1 MVIAA
6 SIRIALHVSILLLA
20 ALIRWY
26 VLLLLLLLSCGLG
39 IGSGGLRLRL
49 RLGLR
54 CDLLLGVEHG
64 LLQGCAVVLGSGLE
78 QEVGCVFLILVT
90 RKVGFGS
97 TSAAESERLKTLDS
111 LVLVLGHLDRARR
124 HLLTAATCTC
134 GVGSGLGPS
143 ATSTHVGNCS
153 LEEHHEN
160 LGVGLNRSVNV
171 WLLLLEILHKHG
183 GEVLVSEQPLTDSR
197 EAGVR
202 NQGLQLLDDLW
213 GEAGKWAPTSGC
225 RVGLLLGVGL
235 LLHGLKLLL

>member
-6 SIRIALHVSILLLA
+6 SIRIAPHVSILLLA
-20 ALIRWY
+20 TLIRW
-26 VLLLLLLLSCGLG
+26 LLFLLLLLSCGLG
-39 IGSGGLRLRL
+39 VGSGGLRLRL

-54 CDLLLGVEHG
+54 CDLLLRIEHG
-64 LLQGCAVVLGSGLE
+64 LLQGCAVVLGTGLE
-78 QEVGCVFLILVT
+78 QEVGGVFLILVT

-97 TSAAESERLKTLDS
+97 TSAAESECLKTLDS
-111 LVLVLGHLDRARR
+111 LVLFLGDLNRARR

-134 GVGSGLGPS
+134 GVGSRLGSS
-143 ATSTHVGNCS
+143 ATGAHVRNCS

-160 LGVGLNRSVNV
+160 LRVGLDRSVNV

-202 NQGLQLLDDLW
+202 NQGLELLDDLW
-213 GEAGKWAPTSGC
+213 GEAGKRATASGC
-225 RVGLLLGVGL
+225 RVWLLLGIGL